1 MNNANTFVRSL
12 VFAGARLSCLFQSWQ
27 MISIAAVQSITNASP
42 VLVMILSHI
51 ILDDRMTLI
60 KLLCCIGYII
70 GVICI
75 FQLIESILLGDLVS
89 DLFTIILH

>member
-1 MNNANTFVRSL
+1 M
-12 VFAGARLSCLFQSWQ
+12 
-27 MISIAAVQSITNASP
+27 
-42 VLVMILSHI
+42 LVMILSHI

-75 FQLIESILLGDLVS
+75 FQLIESILFGDLVS
-89 DLFTIILH
+89 YLYSLFIIIIHKLEISEYYHGNKSLVFISNWAFDYVI